1 MASVKAKVYVPPV
14 EEKEFIETVQ
24 NIDVSKI
31 GISKT
36 TIIYFL
42 MIITL
47 ILFVR
52 KLIGAACRQ
61 RDRRLQAKDE

>member
-1 MASVKAKVYVPPV
+1 MASVKAKVYVPPI
-14 EEKEFIETVQ
+14 EEKEFLE
-24 NIDVSKI
+24 NLENLDVSKI

-47 ILFVR
+47 LLFVK
-52 KLIGAACRQ
+52 KLIGAVCRR
-61 RDRRLQAKDE
+61 RDRRWRAKDE